1 MAFTAEDGCMN
12 RSFFCGVLF
21 FLLVILG
28 GASAGMAAS
37 RMVWIAPFSVEGDLR
52 SADLGKQVAE
62 RIAREMTSAG
72 LSSRMAEQAPLDA
85 EAVSL
90 SMEAAGADAAIWG
103 WLLLENGGF
112 RLSARLFLEGRER
125 RLVEEGESVDGLFLA
140 TRSLARKMA
149 DLLVGRE
156 TVSLVEIRGN
166 QRIED
171 DAILRVIQSGPG
183 DVYLQK
189 ALSDDLKAIYDMG
202 YFDDIRVA
210 VEEKPEGKVVI
221 FTVREKPSVR
231 QIFVR
236 GNRVYE
242 QAKVLE
248 SVTTKTGAILNVF
261 QVRRDMERIRDLYR
275 AKNYHHTEVNYEI
288 KELENNQADLIFI
301 LSEGEKVKVTEIVFE
316 GRESYTKK
324 QLLKQIEA
332 SEKGFFSWL
341 TGSGE
346 LKREAVQQDAARLT
360 AFYHNEGYVD
370 ARVSDPEIVF
380 EGSEARIRFKIDE
393 GQRFKVG
400 KVSVQGDLLF
410 DETVLLGL
418 CSIGKETW
426 YKRDVVHQDIM
437 ALTDLYGDAGYANS
451 DVYPQLRKDPEA
463 GAVEILYTIRQGKQ
477 VYIDRIEIEGNV
489 KTRDKVIRRQ
499 IPLLEQDLYSG
510 SKVKR
515 GIRNLNRLDYF
526 EDVRLD
532 IEKTADPEK
541 VDLKVR
547 VEEKPTGMFT
557 FGAGYS
563 SQDNLF
569 GQISVTQRNFRG
581 KGQTLNLRADVS
593 STSTKYTLSFTEPYL
608 FDRPLSA
615 GFDIYDW
622 DREYDDYT
630 KKSTGGSVRFGYPVW
645 DYTRAYLSYG
655 IEMFDVTVDEG
666 KEQLVNEDI
675 LAMVPL
681 DLASTLTLRL
691 NYDSTNRM
699 FNASEGGNHN
709 LTVKHAGGLLGGD
722 IAFTKYTADAGW
734 YVPLVWDA
742 VFFLHGETGYV
753 HKNSSGHLPD
763 YEKFYLGGMNSLR
776 GYRWRDVA
784 VYYDG
789 DYTYDEYTT
798 DAAGNVTGVEQKT
811 VVYRK
816 NKGGDKFVQANFEF
830 LFPMVKEAGLM
841 GLLFYDMGN
850 VFDTD
855 QGIELEGVKRSAGY
869 GIRWFSPIGPIRLE
883 YGIPLDRV
891 DGEKKGGR
899 WEFTMGGAF

>member
-1 MAFTAEDGCMN
+1 MVG
-12 RSFFCGVLF
+12 SV
-21 FLLVILG
+21 
-28 GASAGMAAS
+28 GAYAGES
-37 RMVWIAPFSVEGDLR
+37 RKVWIAPFSVEGDLR
-52 SADLGKQVAE
+52 SVDLGKQVAD
-62 RIAREMTSAG
+62 RISRELVAAG
-72 LSSRMAEQAPLDA
+72 LSVHMAENPVVQPQEAGQGMENTGA
-85 EAVSL
+85 EAGV
-90 SMEAAGADAAIWG
+90 WG
-103 WLLLENGGF
+103 RLLLENGGF
-112 RLSARLFLEGRER
+112 RLSGRLYSEGRER
-125 RLVEEGESVDGLFLA
+125 RLVEEGASVDTLFLA
-140 TRSLARKMA
+140 TQTLARKMA

-156 TVSLVEIRGN
+156 TVAQVEIKGN
-166 QRIED
+166 QRIES

-189 ALSDDLKAIYDMG
+189 ALSDDLQAIYDMG

-210 VEEKPEGKVVI
+210 VEERPEGKTVI
-221 FTVREKPSVR
+221 FTIKEKPTVR

-236 GNRVYE
+236 GNRVYNQE
-242 QAKVLE
+242 KVLE
-248 SVTTKTGAILNVF
+248 SVTTKSGSILNVF

-275 AKNYHHTEVNYEI
+275 AKNYHHTEVQYEI

-301 LSEGEKVKVTEIVFE
+301 LSEGDKVKVTEIVFE
-316 GRESYTKK
+316 GRESYKK
-324 QLLKQIEA
+324 KELRKQIET

-360 AFYHNEGYVD
+360 AFYHNQGYVD
-370 ARVSDPEIVF
+370 ARVSDPEISF
-380 EGSEARIRFKIDE
+380 EGSEARVRFKIDE
-393 GQRFKVG
+393 GQRFRVG
-400 KVSVQGDLLF
+400 KISVDGDLLF
-410 DETVLLGL
+410 TEEILLGVTN
-418 CSIGKETW
+418 IGKEEW
-426 YKRDVVHQDIM
+426 YKRDVIHQDMM
-437 ALTDLYGDAGYANS
+437 ALTDLYGDAGYANT

-463 GAVEILYTIRQGKQ
+463 GVVDIRYTVHQGRQ

-499 IPLLEQDLYSG
+499 VPILEQELYSG
-510 SKVKR
+510 TKIKR

-532 IEKTADPEK
+532 MERTADPEK

-569 GQISVTQRNFRG
+569 GQVSVTQRNFGGR
-581 KGQTLNLRADVS
+581 GQTLNLRADVS
-593 STSTKYTLSFTEPYL
+593 SSSTKYTLSFTEPYL

-615 GFDIYDW
+615 GFDVYDW

-630 KKSTGGSVRFGYPVW
+630 KKSTGGTVRFGYPVW
-645 DYTRAYLSYG
+645 DYTRAFISYG
-655 IEMFDVTVDEG
+655 FEKFDVEVDSG

-681 DLASTLTLRL
+681 DTASTLSLSL

-699 FNASEGGNHN
+699 FNPSEGANHRA
-709 LTVKHAGGLLGGD
+709 TVKHAGGFLGGD
-722 IAFTKYTADAGW
+722 IAFTKYTAEVGW
-734 YVPLVWDA
+734 YFPLWQT
-742 VFFLHGETGYV
+742 VFFMHGETGYV
-753 HKNSSGHLPD
+753 HKNTEGHLPD

-789 DYTYDEYTT
+789 EYTYDEVTR
-798 DAAGNVTGVEQKT
+798 DDDGNVTSVEKKT
-811 VVYRK
+811 VSYRK
-816 NKGGDKFVQANFEF
+816 NKGGDKFTQANFEF
-830 LFPMVKEAGLM
+830 IFPLVREAGLM
-841 GLLFYDMGN
+841 GLAFYDVGN

-855 QGIELEGVKRSAGY
+855 QSINMDGVKRSVGY

-883 YGIPLDRV
+883 YGIPLDKI